1 MVGWKCV
8 VFELKQLIYKNEL
21 VHEIYFEYNQN
32 IDIHYLCLPSSLHD
46 VALNV
51 ERCATSFIEK
61 KPFTSAKTII
71 VPGHSIRN
79 QRHVL
84 ICSETR

>member
-1 MVGWKCV
+1 MSTK
-8 VFELKQLIYKNEL
+8 
-21 VHEIYFEYNQN
+21 QN
-32 IDIHYLCLPSSLHD
+32 IDIQYLCLPSLLHD

-51 ERCATSFIEK
+51 ERCGTSFIEK
-61 KPFTSAKTII
+61 KSFTSAKTII

-84 ICSETR
+84 MCSEMFGEANPQF